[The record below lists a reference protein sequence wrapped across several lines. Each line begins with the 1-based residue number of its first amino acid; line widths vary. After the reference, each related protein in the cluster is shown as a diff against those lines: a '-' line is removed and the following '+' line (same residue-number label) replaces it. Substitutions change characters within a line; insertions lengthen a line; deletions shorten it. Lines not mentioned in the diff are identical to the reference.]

1 MDGYSLAFYTLVAIF
16 AYLVI
21 RQLSANWQVKV
32 KAQSIELRNR
42 SLGIGT
48 ELQAQLNTL
57 PRVIQEL
64 HQMKLKMQAQG
75 ATEQMLKPI
84 QQQIWLAEQAQ
95 KWSPVLRFAAPI
107 LNRVSTKVVDK
118 GLKALEN
125 LITG

>member
-1 MDGYSLAFYTLVAIF
+1 MLVAVF
-16 AYLVI
+16 SYLVI

-32 KAQSIELRNR
+32 KTQAVEARNR

-48 ELQAQLNTL
+48 ELQAQLNAL

-84 QQQIWLAEQAQ
+84 QQQIWLAETAQ
-95 KWSPVLRFAAPI
+95 KWSPVLRFMGPI
-107 LNRVSTKVVDK
+107 LNRVSGKLVDR
-118 GLKALEN
+118 GMTAIERLLTA
-125 LITG
+125 